1 MRKMEGTSIEAAAK
15 KILGHLDVLESKLH
29 ALPDEIGRLKEQL
42 RNLERR
48 VEETA
53 KAKQEVSG
61 LKERLAEKEL
71 KLEAYS
77 DLEKALLKVLGTVK
91 TEAIREIARKEIEKT
106 YAGAVDEDTA
116 RRLLRN
122 EIDKTREAGAIGEKA
137 VRAIVQEELG
147 RIKQVESEGV
157 MKVTGKI
164 TEIEVHE
171 KKEAVTADKSTP
183 RGRIALLIAKYNFMQ
198 ERHNLSQFIEE
209 LANHGWT
216 HGRKEIEEE
225 LIWYCDAGIFQR
237 KISTGNVYW
246 YSLVPGM
253 NQRIRLIQE

>member
-1 MRKMEGTSIEAAAK
+1 MEKTSVESVAK
-15 KILGHLDVLESKLH
+15 KILNDLDVLGSKLG
-29 ALPDEIGRLKEQL
+29 ALPNEISQLKGQL
-42 RNLERR
+42 GNLEQR
-48 VEETA
+48 VENLA
-53 KAKQEVSG
+53 KAKREVG
-61 LKERLAEKEL
+61 DLKEALAEKEL
-71 KLEAYS
+71 KLKAYS

-91 TEAIREIARKEIEKT
+91 TEAIREIARKEVET
-106 YAGAVDEDTA
+106 TFAGAVDEDTV

-122 EIDKTREAGAIGEKA
+122 EIDKTREASPIGENA

-147 RIKQVESEGV
+147 RIKQVESEGGV

-164 TEIEVHE
+164 AEIEVHE
-171 KKEAVTADKSTP
+171 KKEAVTADKSAL

-216 HGRKEIEEE
+216 HGRKEVEEE

-253 NQRIRLIQE
+253 NQRIRLIEE